1 MVCTWAALIAAVAKH
16 NIIVSGGSITLTSGA
31 AGIHPGAN
39 ASVGGALNGAVI
51 ALTRG
56 LAIDLAP
63 KRIRV
68 NTVIPGLVDTELLD
82 KNKPKGA
89 RKAILEKGSK
99 NLLVE
104 KVATPQDIAEAYIYL
119 LRADYAT
126 GTSIVIDGGR
136 LLST

>member
-1 MVCTWAALIAAVAKH
+1 MVRRRAALTVAVAKH
-16 NIIVSGGSITLTSGA
+16 NLIVAGGSITLTSGT
-31 AGIHPGAN
+31 AGIHPRAN

-68 NTVIPGLVDTELLD
+68 NTVVPGLVDTELWD
-82 KNKPKGA
+82 KNNPKGV
-89 RKAILEKGSK
+89 RKALLEKGSK
-99 NLLVE
+99 NLLVG
-104 KVATPQDIAEAYIYL
+104 KVGTPQDIAEAYIYL
-119 LRADYAT
+119 LRADYTT
-126 GTSIVIDGGR
+126 GTSIVIDGGG